1 MSRSDDI
8 AGRGHRPSLAERI
21 FVGLNAAAIVA
32 LLSVMCVVVG
42 WNVGLRY
49 LTGNSLPWADEVAR
63 YTMIWMCFL
72 GAGLALREGAHV
84 ALGNFQAALPLP
96 AARALR
102 AVVLILLMFFFA
114 VMIWMGW
121 DYMSRAR
128 FQLSAALRLKMF
140 WVYAAM
146 PVGFAL
152 LVIHLALIARRYL
165 RVGLDADEAE
175 VPR

>member
-1 MSRSDDI
+1 MSRIDDN
-8 AGRGHRPSLAERI
+8 AKGGPRPSLAERI
-21 FVGLNAAAIVA
+21 FVALNAAAIVA
-32 LLSVMCVVVG
+32 LLGVMCVVVG

-84 ALGNFQAALPLP
+84 ALTNFQTALPIG

-102 AVVLILLMFFFA
+102 GVVLMLLTIFFG

-121 DYMSRAR
+121 DYMSRAQ
-128 FQLSAALRLKMF
+128 FQLSAALRIRMF

-152 LVIHLALIARRYL
+152 LIVHLALIARRYL
-165 RVGLDADEAE
+165 RDGLEAEEAE

>member
-1 MSRSDDI
+1 M
-8 AGRGHRPSLAERI
+8 AEGGPRPSRAERI

-32 LLSVMCVVVG
+32 LLAVMCVVVG

-49 LTGNSLPWADEVAR
+49 LTGTSLSWADEVAR
-63 YTMIWMCFL
+63 YTMIWMCFV

-84 ALGNFQAALPLP
+84 ALTNFQTALPLP

-102 AVVLILLMFFFA
+102 GVVLVLLMFFFA

-121 DYMSRAR
+121 DYMTRAR

-152 LVIHLALIARRYL
+152 LVVHLALIARAYL
-165 RVGLDADEAE
+165 RDGLEAEEAE